1 MVAEIAFIEGGTRSA
16 RVVAE
21 EDSRL
26 WLLKRERLSDIE
38 KLDARIV
45 HLLIANITREIA
57 TRLRN
62 TTEDLRRR

>member
-1 MVAEIAFIEGGTRSA
+1 M
-16 RVVAE
+16 VAE

-45 HLLIANITREIA
+45 HLLIANITTEIA
-57 TRLRN
+57 ARLRS
-62 TTEDLRRR
+62 TTEVLRRR